1 MTRRTASDHRV
12 CILWPPPAA
21 TSSVSLRR
29 RPCAS
34 ADAQLCSKPD
44 YFDSPGRL
52 FWQRQED
59 SNHHQR
65 FWRPPLYPL
74 SYTLMKRVPP
84 EKTPRC
90 SPQTYT
96 SITWCRSRTDH
107 PPFAGLPARPDTSFS
122 WAGHAPRRAPSIVV
136 VSECRLNGGRLK
148 LFVPPQRAT
157 KPRHNLSLS
166 LRQFKD
172 VGRSTFGRS
181 TFGRSTFYICVFFGL
196 LLRQ

>member
-96 SITWCRSRTDH
+96 SITWCRSRTGH

-122 WAGHAPRRAPSIVV
+122 CAGHDPRRAPSIAVV
-136 VSECRLNGGRLK
+136 PECCLNGGRLK
-148 LFVPPQRAT
+148 LFVTLPRAS

-172 VGRSTFGRS
+172 VGRSTF
-181 TFGRSTFYICVFFGL
+181 YVCVFFGL

>member
-1 MTRRTASDHRV
+1 MCLWRH
-12 CILWPPPAA
+12 ILN
-21 TSSVSLRR
+21 
-29 RPCAS
+29 
-34 ADAQLCSKPD
+34 KPD

-107 PPFAGLPARPDTSFS
+107 PPFAGLPLDRTYHFRGITKMVVWQPELHRRH
-122 WAGHAPRRAPSIVV
+122 GEAPRCPFYARGISKIERSRTGNQKKPF
-136 VSECRLNGGRLK
+136 GGAAGRNRTAVLW
-148 LFVPPQRAT
+148 LEARCSAVELQPHVGGEVRPPHRVRR
-157 KPRHNLSLS
+157 KRE
-166 LRQFKD
+166 
-172 VGRSTFGRS
+172 
-181 TFGRSTFYICVFFGL
+181 
-196 LLRQ
+196 